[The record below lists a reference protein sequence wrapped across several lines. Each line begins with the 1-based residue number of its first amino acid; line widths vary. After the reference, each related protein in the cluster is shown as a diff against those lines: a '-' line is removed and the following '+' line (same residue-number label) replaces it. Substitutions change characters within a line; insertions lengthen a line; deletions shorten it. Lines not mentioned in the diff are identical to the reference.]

1 MNPKS
6 VRTLAWLAGVLLLVA
21 AMIPAPVATVAIS
34 ALAVVVAIAPVV
46 SGSTKLRIAALLVLL
61 ASLWLAVAT
70 FPHARNE
77 MATYRAHAT
86 R

>member
-6 VRTLAWLAGVLLLVA
+6 ARTLAWLAGMLLLVA
-21 AMIPAPVATVAIS
+21 AMIPAPVARAAIS
-34 ALAVVVAIAPVV
+34 ALAVVVAMAPLV

-61 ASLWLAVAT
+61 AALWLAVAT
-70 FPHARNE
+70 VEEARNE
-77 MATYRAHAT
+77 MAVYRAHGA